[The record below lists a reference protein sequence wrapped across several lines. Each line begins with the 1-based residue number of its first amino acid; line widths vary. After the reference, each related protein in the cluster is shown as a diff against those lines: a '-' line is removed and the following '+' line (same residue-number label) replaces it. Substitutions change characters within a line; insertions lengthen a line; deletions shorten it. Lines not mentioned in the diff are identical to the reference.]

1 MNQVLGKKAYILVHL
16 DKNHVA
22 TFCEAQSEIPT
33 DFKHCTPNVYLPI
46 RYNGSWLPKL
56 PSQDY
61 FFAEGKGEYMHKQNM
76 QNIALKTVFCC

>member
-1 MNQVLGKKAYILVHL
+1 MNQVLREKAYILVHL
-16 DKNHVA
+16 GKNHVA
-22 TFCEAQSEIPT
+22 TFCEKQSEIPT

-46 RYNGSWLPKL
+46 RYEGWLPEL

-61 FFAEGKGEYMHKQNM
+61 FFAEGKVNIMHKRNM